1 MSLTIEQ
8 KIQNDK
14 YSGTISLIENEIVF
28 SSQETELVR
37 FNISE
42 IRIIA
47 EMTSDADPIKND
59 WHLVFVNNTT
69 EYYIP
74 AYANNMQDF
83 LKELSGKL
91 QFQIIMTLFA
101 SIELNSNILYP
112 NELVGHKLLEQKISY
127 SFGRFGIIFKSKFC
141 VLYLIRK

>member
-59 WHLVFVNNTT
+59 YYNKKLVTV
-69 EYYIP
+69 
-74 AYANNMQDF
+74 
-83 LKELSGKL
+83 
-91 QFQIIMTLFA
+91 
-101 SIELNSNILYP
+101 
-112 NELVGHKLLEQKISY
+112 LVDLVI
-127 SFGRFGIIFKSKFC
+127 
-141 VLYLIRK
+141 